1 MCLKVFHYIVPELY
15 SITFICQKWLALC
28 AFNLQTN
35 KDHIQCYCA
44 NAHMIKMP
52 PVFIYLLLIYLSLNN
67 RPCTTAVGERRF
79 MYADSLVWHCHQD
92 KLVIIQYK
100 SLVYCPE
107 PFPRAATLSV
117 GASKQM
123 TKLQSFVWLCCCSV
137 PSLWVSGF
145 TMMHVTVRG
154 SLFQRRW
161 YSTRLTNVLCV
172 NVSLYL
178 TACWRDYG
186 MNAFVH
192 STITSSV

>member
-1 MCLKVFHYIVPELY
+1 MCIYERLFYCVYWKWMCLKVFHYIVPELY

-107 PFPRAATLSV
+107 PFPRAATLSI

-123 TKLQSFVWLCCCSV
+123 TKHQSCSLLCD
-137 PSLWVSGF
+137 F
-145 TMMHVTVRG
+145 AA
-154 SLFQRRW
+154 
-161 YSTRLTNVLCV
+161 VLCPHF
-172 NVSLYL
+172 
-178 TACWRDYG
+178 G
-186 MNAFVH
+186 
-192 STITSSV
+192 